1 MYRSILVPLDGSVLS
16 EHALPAAARI
26 ARASGATLHLT
37 HVHVPA
43 AKPGASA
50 GSSTAE
56 GGTRDHTYLETIAER
71 LVAEPDLKLV
81 KTVLDGQ
88 AAEALAAYS
97 AVSAIDLVVM
107 TTRGQGGLPR
117 QRIGST
123 TEALVRRIPRPML
136 LIPPNETAPDL
147 GKHSTFQH
155 ILVTLD
161 GSQFAEQIL
170 EPALALGGLMHAE
183 YTLLRIVEPLTL
195 RDYDPVSA
203 RAHLSEH
210 TNEEMRREAEE
221 YLAAIAERLR
231 ADGLQCTFRAII
243 DRQSAAG
250 ILQVMH
256 RPDIDLIA
264 MTTHGRGRIGRLL
277 IGSVAY
283 SVVRDAEIPI
293 LIQRPKVP

>member
-1 MYRSILVPLDGSVLS
+1 M
-16 EHALPAAARI
+16 
-26 ARASGATLHLT
+26 
-37 HVHVPA
+37 
-43 AKPGASA
+43 
-50 GSSTAE
+50 
-56 GGTRDHTYLETIAER
+56 
-71 LVAEPDLKLV
+71 

-88 AAEALAAYS
+88 AADALAAY
-97 AVSAIDLVVM
+97 AAASAIDLVVM

-147 GKHSTFQH
+147 GKRSRFQH
-155 ILVTLD
+155 ILVPLD
-161 GSQFAEQIL
+161 GSQLAEQIL
-170 EPALALGGLMHAE
+170 EPALALGRLMHAE

-203 RAHLSEH
+203 RAHLSER
-210 TNEEMRREAEE
+210 TNEEVRREAEE

-231 ADGLQCTFRAII
+231 ADGLQCTFRAVI

-250 ILQVMH
+250 ILQAIH
-256 RPDIDLIA
+256 ESGIDLIA
-264 MTTHGRGRIGRLL
+264 MTTHGRGGLGRLL

-283 SVVRDAEIPI
+283 NVVRDAEIPV
-293 LIQRPKVP
+293 LIERPKAP